1 MRRSVSEHSV
11 MRLPALLLGLA
22 LLSPAA
28 LVAAEAPF
36 EPVADM
42 RLTSDLTAY
51 SIRVPAGVTL
61 TLASDVII
69 RAEDLLIV
77 EGRILVESRPLE
89 SHMRNGAGVRLQAG
103 RRIEIRGPVVPGD
116 GLPGTLPGQPGGN
129 GGDLI
134 LDAPVI
140 LSDQDLIGGSGGHG
154 GPGAAGGN
162 GGSVIV
168 RSGRLFSP
176 TNELALSATGGRGGD
191 GGHGIDGLLSGSG
204 GPGGDG
210 GKGGDAIAGTRED
223 GDDGEP
229 GDDGNDVYAN
239 DGHDG
244 RDGRP
249 CENGRAGFMGFAAW
263 GGQGGN
269 GGVGGNATEPDGSGG
284 YGGRGG
290 SGGLAIGGDGGSGG
304 RGGDCLNCTQAG
316 NGGRGAPPST
326 AVGGSGG
333 SGGDGG
339 DGLGEEGDGG
349 DGGRGGHA
357 GNAFAGD
364 AGDGG
369 RGGNCCQV
377 PGPGRI
383 GGDGGNGGDTSLAEA
398 WGGLGGTGGSG
409 GRGGSPDAAGGWG
422 GDGGNSGSAWGSYGG
437 DGGDG
442 GDGDTPGVAGD
453 LSPGGR
459 AFARNGGNGGG
470 GGYPDGEQGDPGF
483 AGTAHPGSDGGDGES
498 GELCPEIPEQDEDEE
513 DYADGTWEDA
523 YSWDSESVIPPDFGA
538 FAQAFSSEL
547 MITGVRM
554 FLTAE
559 VPHPGQVMD
568 LIIWNDDGGVPG
580 TIACIIPGV
589 DPGPVALWPEVSEHF
604 FHITCT
610 DHTPLFWAGFWGA
623 WPEGPSGWKIAADLD
638 GPGGGNAMTR
648 VAPGL
653 GFPEGWQPVSEVFG
667 PTAALGISVQY
678 SPYGAC
684 CYPDGCCRIRTRV
697 ECESMDGI
705 FLGAG
710 TNCQDALCNPDFPD
724 FRNHDIGECVLTVTD
739 RGILG
744 FMDGSQTEGSG
755 FVYPSGG
762 LNHLY
767 IGSLWVSTDPGV
779 VANRDYDADPDT
791 EWVVATCP
799 AGQVTEIPGGLGD
812 QEFGAVFDAE
822 LYPGRDLVARQMSS
836 ASVAGPAGDFVII
849 RYQIGNAG
857 EDDIAE
863 VYAGLFC
870 DFDLNEAALDD
881 TGVADPATGLAV
893 MTDGSGIH
901 TAIRLLRNLS
911 HPWSVQ
917 ATLIHN
923 PTFVFPN
930 QYISDEDKYAFLAAL
945 GPDHILL
952 EGSDP
957 DDYGALVST
966 GPFPLAAGETVEIA
980 FAVIGG
986 HSMEAIL
993 QSGALAE
1000 TIYQGLTADVPG
1012 ADEIQSGARRGTLHL
1027 YQPAPN
1033 PARNGSWIRFEVDQ
1047 RRDLRIEIFDVAG
1060 RRVSVIADRQFEAGV
1075 HQVTWNGTGHAGRD
1089 VTAGV
1094 YFVKLSDPAGGV
1106 SQVRRISLLR

>member
-1 MRRSVSEHSV
+1 MRLLVSEHSG
-11 MRLPALLLGLA
+11 MRLPTLLLGLA

-42 RLTSDLTAY
+42 RITEDLTAR
-51 SIRVPAGVTL
+51 SIRIPAGVTV
-61 TLASDVII
+61 TLGSDVIL
-69 RAEDLLIV
+69 RAEEILIV
-77 EGRILVESRPLE
+77 EGRILAEDRSPGSPVRD
-89 SHMRNGAGVRLQAG
+89 GTGVHLQAG
-103 RRIEIRGPVVPGD
+103 RRIEIRGPVLPGD
-116 GLPGTLPGQPGGN
+116 GLHGTLDGQPGGN
-129 GGDLI
+129 GGDLV
-134 LDAPVI
+134 LDAPLI
-140 LSDQDLIGGSGGHG
+140 LSERDLTGGNGGHG
-154 GPGAAGGN
+154 GAGAAGGD

-168 RSGRLFSP
+168 RSGRLFSL
-176 TNELALSATGGRGGD
+176 THDLELSATGGSGGD
-191 GGHGIDGLLSGSG
+191 GGHGIEGILSGSG

-210 GKGGDAIAGTRED
+210 GKGGDAHAGNRGD
-223 GDDGEP
+223 GDA
-229 GDDGNDVYAN
+229 GDTGDAGNDVYAN

-244 RDGRP
+244 RDGKP

-269 GGVGGNATEPDGSGG
+269 GSVGGNATEPDGSGG
-284 YGGRGG
+284 RGG
-290 SGGLAIGGDGGSGG
+290 NGGNGGSAIAGDGGNGG
-304 RGGDCLNCTQAG
+304 RGGDCLNCTKAG
-316 NGGRGAPPST
+316 NGGRGAPPSKG
-326 AVGGSGG
+326 VGGSGG

-339 DGLGEEGDGG
+339 TGLGDEGDGG
-349 DGGRGGHA
+349 DGGRGGHG
-357 GNAFAGD
+357 GNGYSGD
-364 AGDGG
+364 AGNGG

-383 GGDGGNGGDTSLAEA
+383 GGDGGNGGETSLAEA
-398 WGGLGGTGGSG
+398 WGGHGATGGSG
-409 GRGGSPDAAGGWG
+409 GNGGSLDAAGGWG
-422 GDGGNSGSAWGSYGG
+422 GDGGNSGSAWGS
-437 DGGDG
+437 DGGNGGHG
-442 GDGDTPGVAGD
+442 GDGDTPGTGGN
-453 LSPGGR
+453 LSPGGA
-459 AFARNGGNGGG
+459 AFAITGGPGGG
-470 GGYPDGEQGDPGF
+470 GGYPDGEHGDYGF
-483 AGTAHPGSDGGDGES
+483 AGTAFPGTDGDDGGS
-498 GELCPEIPEQDEDEE
+498 GEFCPEIPEQDENEE
-513 DYADGTWEDA
+513 DHADGTWEDA

-547 MITGVRM
+547 TITGLRM
-554 FLTAE
+554 FLTTEA
-559 VPHPGQVMD
+559 PHAGQVMD
-568 LIIWNDDGGVPG
+568 LIIWNDDNGAPG
-580 TIACIIPGV
+580 PIACIIPGV

-604 FHITCT
+604 FHFTCT
-610 DHTPLFWAGFWGA
+610 DHTPVFWAGFWGA
-623 WPEGPSGWKIAADLD
+623 WPEGPAGWKIAADLD
-638 GPGGGNAMTR
+638 GPGGGNPMTR

-653 GFPEGWQPVSEVFG
+653 GFPEGWQPVSEVFS

-684 CYPDGCCRIRTRV
+684 CYPDGCCRIRTRI

-724 FRNHDIGECVLTVTD
+724 FRDHDIGECALTVTD
-739 RGILG
+739 QGILG
-744 FMDGSQTEGSG
+744 FMDGSQAEGSG

-767 IGSLWVSTDPGV
+767 IGSLWVSTDPGI
-779 VANRDYDADPDT
+779 VANRDYDADPDS

-799 AGQVTEIPGGLGD
+799 AGQVTDAAGGLGD
-812 QEFGAVFDAE
+812 QEFRAVFNAE
-822 LYPGRDLVARQMSS
+822 LYPGRDLVTTQMSS

-857 EDDIAE
+857 ADDIPE

-870 DFDLNEAALDD
+870 DFDLNEVAWDD
-881 TGVADPATGLAV
+881 TGIADPALGLAV

-911 HPWSVQ
+911 HPWEVH

-923 PTFVFPN
+923 PTFVYPN

-952 EGSDP
+952 EGPDP

-993 QSGALAE
+993 QGGELAE
-1000 TIYQGLTADVPG
+1000 TIYQGLTADVPEPDAAQPG
-1012 ADEIQSGARRGTLHL
+1012 TVSGTLRLH
-1027 YQPAPN
+1027 QPAPN
-1033 PARNGSWIRFEVDQ
+1033 PTRDGSWIRFEVDQ
-1047 RRDLRIEIFDVAG
+1047 RRDLRLEIFDVTG
-1060 RRVSVIADRQFEAGV
+1060 RRVSVLADRLFEAGI
-1075 HQVTWNGTGHAGRD
+1075 HQVNWNGSGSSGREVPAGI
-1089 VTAGV
+1089 